1 MNLARVTIVMKFDRQ
16 HNIINEMAL
25 MLLDSSIVGQKV
37 GKNISTSSKLPGQ
50 HNIEY
55 HFYTW
60 WNISID
66 STYGITYF
74 YFPFRLY
81 LTNKLG
87 SKIIRKRIL
96 FTLQIGMREI
106 IRQKTGIKPCT
117 YKFITPCNVTIFLFM
132 QCSPH
137 I

>member
-1 MNLARVTIVMKFDRQ
+1 
-16 HNIINEMAL
+16 MAL
-25 MLLDSSIVGQKV
+25 MLLDSSIVGQIV
-37 GKNISTSSKLPGQ
+37 GKNTPPTQYLISFLYMIKKSLD
-50 HNIEY
+50 I
-55 HFYTW
+55 
-60 WNISID
+60 
-66 STYGITYF
+66 TYGIAYF

-106 IRQKTGIKPCT
+106 IRQKTGIRPCS